1 MIATSSF
8 LVNKPCLST
17 SEPTCRTQYL
27 GEWSAA
33 CAMGLITGLVIL
45 ILQRYLNPDVV
56 HQLLT
61 FNPADFFTCGR
72 SLRASLCLHSGCL
85 LHCCSGEL

>member
-1 MIATSSF
+1 
-8 LVNKPCLST
+8 
-17 SEPTCRTQYL
+17 
-27 GEWSAA
+27 
-33 CAMGLITGLVIL
+33 MGLITGLVIL

-72 SLRASLCLHSGCL
+72 SLHAICVRTQRCS
-85 LHCCSGEL
+85 LHCCRGVCEYT

>member
-1 MIATSSF
+1 
-8 LVNKPCLST
+8 
-17 SEPTCRTQYL
+17 
-27 GEWSAA
+27 
-33 CAMGLITGLVIL
+33 MGLITGLVIL

-72 SLRASLCLHSGCL
+72 SPHAILCLHSRSL
-85 LHCCSGEL
+85 LHCCSGMCSTQEYRCPCFEG

>member
-1 MIATSSF
+1 
-8 LVNKPCLST
+8 
-17 SEPTCRTQYL
+17 
-27 GEWSAA
+27 
-33 CAMGLITGLVIL
+33 MGLITGLVIL

-72 SLRASLCLHSGCL
+72 SHVPSCARTEDVCGSAALGYFQERG
-85 LHCCSGEL
+85 

>member
-1 MIATSSF
+1 
-8 LVNKPCLST
+8 
-17 SEPTCRTQYL
+17 
-27 GEWSAA
+27 
-33 CAMGLITGLVIL
+33 MGLITGLVIL

-72 SLRASLCLHSGCL
+72 SSNANSMPMLCLRSIHL
-85 LHCCSGEL
+85 LHFCSGTLS